1 MKVIAPSFEIL
12 NNLDKQSMMVRIEAC
27 GRVCYKSEDMIT
39 SESAAP
45 FVKKIAKH
53 GHNSVMEMAA
63 LTLKVGINDEAII
76 NEFYSVIPK
85 YIIIDRL
92 DEHLLLSGTVRAFR
106 ELAQFHGNI
115 KLIQAISSFL
125 LEKHS
130 LLFED
135 VAPDGGWSSHDSI
148 DIEKIS
154 LEDVDKFS
162 PKLLERHRHIAVKF
176 IVNRAVTHEI
186 VRHRP
191 CSFLQESQRYCR
203 YGENKFGSQVT
214 FIKPLF
220 YNEDSEEYCL
230 WEKAMRDTEE
240 IYLKL
245 LETSSPQ
252 ASRNVLPNSCKTELI
267 VYANLT
273 EWLHIFNLRTSRG
286 ADPSMREIM
295 IPLLEQFKLTF
306 PSVFEGVSVV
316 S

>member
-12 NNLDKQSMMVRIEAC
+12 KDLDKQSMIIRIEAG
-27 GRVCYKSEDMIT
+27 GRVCYKSEDKIT

-45 FVKKIAKH
+45 FVKKVTKH
-53 GHNSVMEMAA
+53 GHNSVLEMAA
-63 LTLKVGINDEAII
+63 LTIKVGVNDKALI
-76 NEFYSVIPK
+76 NEFYSIIPK
-85 YIIIDRL
+85 YIIVDRL
-92 DEHLLLSGTVRAFR
+92 DGHLLLSGTVRAFR
-106 ELAQFHGNI
+106 ELAKFHGDI
-115 KLIQAISSFL
+115 KLIQAISAFL
-125 LEKHS
+125 FEKHS
-130 LLFED
+130 MLFED
-135 VAPDGGWSSHDSI
+135 VTPEGGWGKHDSI

-154 LEDVDKFS
+154 LDEVDKLS
-162 PKLLERHRHIAVKF
+162 SDLLERHRYIAVKF

-220 YNEDSEEYCL
+220 YDEDSEEYRL
-230 WEKAMRDTEE
+230 WEKAMQDSEE

-273 EWLHIFNLRTSRG
+273 EWLHIFKLRTSKG

-295 IPLLEQFKLTF
+295 IPLLEQFKLIF
-306 PSVFEGVSVV
+306 PAVFNEASIEN
-316 S
+316 